1 MRTALFTLFAL
12 LFFIISCEDSENSPT
27 PSIKESDTDNQEESY
42 QLPVIFHIF
51 YDGSD
56 SDQTVTTKR
65 IKEIIDACNKYY
77 DNSNNKSVDIHLKF
91 ILATHNNEGKVLSE
105 AGIERI
111 KVNNAELDCD
121 NFMDDKSNIQ
131 YLWDTDQ
138 YINIMLYR
146 FTNKNI
152 LGISYLPYTVKPD
165 KLEGLNQLNF
175 LPTHST
181 LTYPHCISINKLYIN
196 GKANI
201 EGQIYNPS
209 DVIATLAHEF
219 GHYLG
224 LYHTFNETKDS
235 AGNIITNLCEDTDY
249 CTDTPPYNRDEYKD
263 FLDNYIPK
271 NGIKITFNDLP
282 YLMERKNC
290 MDNTQSTPNNIMDYE
305 YSYVN
310 RFTNE
315 QKNRIRY
322 VLAHSPLIPG
332 KKVTRSITKTTAPQ
346 EFPMRTIK

>member
-1 MRTALFTLFAL
+1 M
-12 LFFIISCEDSENSPT
+12 
-27 PSIKESDTDNQEESY
+27 
-42 QLPVIFHIF
+42 
-51 YDGSD
+51 
-56 SDQTVTTKR
+56 
-65 IKEIIDACNKYY
+65 
-77 DNSNNKSVDIHLKF
+77 
-91 ILATHNNEGKVLSE
+91 
-105 AGIERI
+105 
-111 KVNNAELDCD
+111 
-121 NFMDDKSNIQ
+121 
-131 YLWDTDQ
+131 DTDQ

-209 DVIATLAHEF
+209 DVIATLAHEL

-249 CTDTPPYNRDEYKD
+249 CTDTSPYNRDEYKD

-271 NGIKITFNDLP
+271 KWNQDHI
-282 YLMERKNC
+282 
-290 MDNTQSTPNNIMDYE
+290 Q
-305 YSYVN
+305 
-310 RFTNE
+310 
-315 QKNRIRY
+315 
-322 VLAHSPLIPG
+322 
-332 KKVTRSITKTTAPQ
+332 
-346 EFPMRTIK
+346 

>member
-1 MRTALFTLFAL
+1 MRTTLFAL

-131 YLWDTDQ
+131 YLWYRPIHQ
-138 YINIMLYR
+138 YYV
-146 FTNKNI
+146 
-152 LGISYLPYTVKPD
+152 ISVHKQKYIRNLLP
-165 KLEGLNQLNF
+165 
-175 LPTHST
+175 
-181 LTYPHCISINKLYIN
+181 SIYSQ
-196 GKANI
+196 A
-201 EGQIYNPS
+201 GQIRR
-209 DVIATLAHEF
+209 
-219 GHYLG
+219 
-224 LYHTFNETKDS
+224 TK
-235 AGNIITNLCEDTDY
+235 
-249 CTDTPPYNRDEYKD
+249 
-263 FLDNYIPK
+263 
-271 NGIKITFNDLP
+271 
-282 YLMERKNC
+282 
-290 MDNTQSTPNNIMDYE
+290 ST
-305 YSYVN
+305 
-310 RFTNE
+310 
-315 QKNRIRY
+315 
-322 VLAHSPLIPG
+322 
-332 KKVTRSITKTTAPQ
+332 
-346 EFPMRTIK
+346 